1 MLELNASQIKAAN
14 MSRIPKHWL
23 AWGPFPASE
32 QGIYQKAYE
41 AALQSRVVGQTIKT
55 LQERQANLNTSLE
68 QAKVREVQSVRQS
81 ISSDLSAITAPAQ
94 QQLAA
99 HRQALENQF
108 SDSATRTNAER
119 EAANQA
125 VRQAVEQAYQQ
136 IDALITSAGSR
147 VNAGELAQI
156 NQSVRAM
163 AGTVAATFTRAA
175 NQLVANANAFIE
187 SQRQTVN
194 QASTGAAIQVSAR
207 VAELI
212 AQVQATPTR
221 DIAASAQQS
230 LKQVTDTAYVAAS
243 NQIHIASLADTVK
256 RQEVST
262 GIQSARNSAQAQLQ
276 ALPGTTQTA
285 ITQAA
290 NSYRFAASAAAALT
304 VPGQGTVPLAETALA
319 TLRQGIANAIA
330 ALGRIATAGP
340 GAPIAA
346 ALTAVFYAR
355 STASEEQDQTPA
367 RFRYGLGVNAHE
379 LGFSANADLN
389 AIAAAQG
396 TVELPYRLTNETR
409 GDGRSYVSVV
419 TADGVNIS
427 KSVPV
432 RAATFDPQTGRYT
445 VTVPSLV
452 PDQPPIT
459 LTWTPAAPPGDQSS
473 STTTPVVPPP
483 VPTYTGVELQPLNI
497 EAETYPGVLP
507 DARDLIITFPV
518 DSGMKPIYL
527 MFSEPLD
534 SGIFTRRQL
543 DKKYKH
549 AIDFG
554 VINTK
559 KNRETLTA
567 FKDAIEQHLNSEDTV
582 EKGTYR
588 RLPGSKVFF
597 NHKTMNVVILKGN
610 GDFLSGWTIN
620 PETDVGRIY
629 IETGDL

>member
-1 MLELNASQIKAAN
+1 
-14 MSRIPKHWL
+14 
-23 AWGPFPASE
+23 
-32 QGIYQKAYE
+32 
-41 AALQSRVVGQTIKT
+41 
-55 LQERQANLNTSLE
+55 
-68 QAKVREVQSVRQS
+68 
-81 ISSDLSAITAPAQ
+81 
-94 QQLAA
+94 
-99 HRQALENQF
+99 
-108 SDSATRTNAER
+108 
-119 EAANQA
+119 
-125 VRQAVEQAYQQ
+125 
-136 IDALITSAGSR
+136 
-147 VNAGELAQI
+147 
-156 NQSVRAM
+156 M

-507 DARDLIITFPV
+507 DANDFIITFPA
-518 DSGMKPIYL
+518 DSGLKPVYV

-534 SGIFTRRQL
+534 SGIFTRKQL

-549 AIDFG
+549 AKSFG
-554 VINTK
+554 VTDTK
-559 KNRETLTA
+559 KNSETLA
-567 FKDAIEQHLNSEDTV
+567 EFRNAIEAHLKHSGTI
-582 EKGTYR
+582 EKGTY
-588 RLPGSKVFF
+588 LYAENSKVHF
-597 NHKTMNVVILKGN
+597 NSTTNNVVVLDTTGK
-610 GDFLSGWTIN
+610 FLSGWKLVPGTPQYEN
-620 PETDVGRIY
+620 Y
-629 IETGDL
+629 ISTGKLK